1 MKRSMAVV
9 ILAMTTAL
17 AGCGNGEAAVDR
29 PDTKAAAPVVTE
41 PEVDTTPQPAS
52 SDRDTVTRSGTPG
65 FAAVFPDGQ
74 VSGTPTLSN
83 GPTGPGGIVSFTT
96 RADPATVVAHYQ
108 RQAEAAGLAS
118 VMAMNQSGARAYGA
132 AAADGSGASLQ
143 VVADPVD
150 NDTTAVQLTWSAGR

>member
-17 AGCGNGEAAVDR
+17 AGCGNGEAAIDR
-29 PDTKAAAPVVTE
+29 PDA
-41 PEVDTTPQPAS
+41 DTTPHAAPLN
-52 SDRDTVTRSGTPG
+52 RHTVTRSGTPEY
-65 FAAVFPDGQ
+65 AAVFPGGQ

-96 RADPATVVAHYQ
+96 HADPATVVAHYQ

-150 NDTTAVQLTWSAGR
+150 DGTTAVQLTWSAGR